1 MSIAVDLRERAQPV
15 AMGTQASPN
24 ASALTVDAIFREH
37 APYVWRV
44 LRRLGV
50 HEADA
55 EDVCQEVFVVVHRR
69 LADFNGA
76 CAVRTWLYGICA
88 RTASDYRKKPHR
100 RRERPAGDA
109 LPDVGSP
116 ACQEEEIQMRR
127 ARDRL
132 DAALDALDEGKRTVF
147 VLYEIE
153 GLSMA
158 EVVEAIGCPLQ
169 TGYSRLHAARKIVTG
184 LLTPE
189 DGPLEPPSHPRRSGR

>member
-1 MSIAVDLRERAQPV
+1 MSAAVDLTEP
-15 AMGTQASPN
+15 
-24 ASALTVDAIFREH
+24 ALTVEAIFREH

-44 LRRLGV
+44 LRRMGV

-69 LADFNGA
+69 LGDFDGA
-76 CAVRTWLYGICA
+76 CAVRTWLYGICV
-88 RTASDYRKKPHR
+88 RTASDYRKRPHR

-109 LPDVGSP
+109 LPEVGSD
-116 ACQEEEIQMRR
+116 AAQEDDLERRR

-132 DAALDALDEGKRTVF
+132 DAALESLDEAKRAVF

-158 EVVEAIGCPLQ
+158 EVVLAIGCPLQ
-169 TGYSRLHAARKIVTG
+169 TGYSRLHAARKIVMERLAPRDADEREAAGG
-184 LLTPE
+184 L
-189 DGPLEPPSHPRRSGR
+189 RRSVG